1 MTAEIEL
8 ARPRAT
14 GLAEKMQYA
23 RALATAD
30 LLPGNFKKQPA
41 NVLWAVE
48 YAEALRLPTIAA
60 ITGVHVMDGKPT
72 PSAALMSAL
81 VRRAGHR
88 LRLSHDPDRKH
99 GIHGMAWCEITRSDD
114 PDYVFRTEWTVER
127 AVDAEL
133 CEIKNGKIWHR
144 TKNGKTGNWQKY
156 PVAMMKARALAECA
170 RDACEE
176 ALMGMHYT
184 AEELGADVDADGD
197 PITITAAAERVD
209 QPPADP
215 DWASKPA
222 TVHERA
228 TGQPEPAEQPG
239 PAAADEP
246 VDAEPVDEPD
256 WDALIAEVERTGNVT
271 PAWKL
276 ARQHRP
282 NDMALRERIQQ
293 AGQRR
298 RTPPAEEPVDAEVVE
313 DQPAEQRQHKHMH
326 VLWKKAGVEDR
337 EERLA
342 VTSHLIGHDVESSSQ
357 LTYAEAEAVIQRLR
371 AFDAAGGDALKEAV
385 DRWLGE
391 YHAARTAADEQANEA
406 AS

>member
-8 ARPRAT
+8 ARPRVG

-23 RALATAD
+23 KALAVAD

-88 LRLSHDPDRKH
+88 LRLAHDPDRRH

-197 PITITAAAERVD
+197 PITIIGTAERVD
-209 QPPADP
+209 QSPADP
-215 DWASKPA
+215 NWASKPA
-222 TVHERA
+222 TAHERA
-228 TGQPEPAEQPG
+228 TGHPEPAGWSDAEWMTAVD
-239 PAAADEP
+239 AAAAQGDVEALQNLWKKAKAERP
-246 VDAEPVDEPD
+246 TDVELREHIANTARTVKDAAEAAATGQPIDAEIVD
-256 WDALIAEVERTGNVT
+256 
-271 PAWKL
+271 
-276 ARQHRP
+276 
-282 NDMALRERIQQ
+282 
-293 AGQRR
+293 
-298 RTPPAEEPVDAEVVE
+298 PPAEEA
-313 DQPAEQRQHKHMH
+313 DQPAEQKQHRHMH
-326 VLWKKAGVEDR
+326 LLWKKAGVTER

-342 VTSHLIGHDVESSSQ
+342 VTSHLVGRDVESSSQ
-357 LTYAEAEAVIQRLR
+357 LTYAEAELVIERLR
-371 AFDAAGGDALKEAV
+371 AFDAAGGDALKERV

-391 YHAARTAADEQANEA
+391 YYAANPAEAGNETAEEQ
-406 AS
+406 S